1 MTCSG
6 LSPED
11 LVAWLDGE
19 CDAALA
25 ARVEAHVAACA
36 ACRREAELLRGSGA
50 LLARLPGLAAPAG
63 FDARVV
69 AAARREP
76 SGQGLD
82 PLPSV
87 IAAVRNTSK
96 PAGRVLRLRP
106 RVAAAAAAVVA
117 VAAGVWWFS
126 GPRDGSSPG
135 VLSAREE
142 EALAEDLA
150 VISSLDVL
158 EQADA
163 PELAQLVDDLDVID
177 ALGPDGEGG

>member
-1 MTCSG
+1 MNCG
-6 LSPED
+6 ALNPED

-19 CDAALA
+19 CDAAEA
-25 ARVEAHVAACA
+25 ARVQAHVASCA

-50 LLARLPGLAAPAG
+50 LLARLPGLAAPEG
-63 FDARVV
+63 FDTRVV
-69 AAARREP
+69 AAARTAPR
-76 SGQGLD
+76 
-82 PLPSV
+82 
-87 IAAVRNTSK
+87 
-96 PAGRVLRLRP
+96 GRLLRLRP

-117 VAAGVWWFS
+117 VAAGVWWFAGS
-126 GPRDGSSPG
+126 RDASSSG

-158 EQADA
+158 EKADA
-163 PELAQLVDDLDVID
+163 RELAQLVDDLDVID

>member
-1 MTCSG
+1 MNCSG

-36 ACRREAELLRGSGA
+36 SCRREAELLRGSGA

-63 FDARVV
+63 FEARVV
-69 AAARREP
+69 AAARAR
-76 SGQGLD
+76 
-82 PLPSV
+82 
-87 IAAVRNTSK
+87 

-117 VAAGVWWFS
+117 VAAGAWWLA
-126 GPRDGSSPG
+126 GGRDSATSS
-135 VLSAREE
+135 VLTAREE

-150 VISSLDVL
+150 VISSLDAL
-158 EQADA
+158 ESADA

-177 ALGPDGEGG
+177 GLGPDGEGG